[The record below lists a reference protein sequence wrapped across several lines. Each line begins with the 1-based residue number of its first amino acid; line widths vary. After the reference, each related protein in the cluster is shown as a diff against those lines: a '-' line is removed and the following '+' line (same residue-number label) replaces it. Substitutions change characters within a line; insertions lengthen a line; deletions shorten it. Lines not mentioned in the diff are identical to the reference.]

1 MMELVIF
8 FVYNLLFHLFGIAA
22 IPVLLWKIS
31 KYKHSLK
38 QKLGFIPPN
47 TLNNCTGT
55 PRIWVNAVSVGEVVA
70 VNPVVKAIREQYPYS
85 SIIISTGTETGQRM
99 AHQLMREDVQ
109 SFIYFPLDTP
119 LVVKKMLKIVSPQVF
134 VTAETEIW
142 PNFLRYAKK
151 MGVKTMLVNGRIS
164 VRSVGKYYR
173 ARFFFRRVLS
183 CFDCLGMASE
193 LDSDRIKMIGA
204 PHERV
209 FVTGNSKFDALIE
222 QTNHSYEEEMRKAL
236 NIGSGEDVF
245 IAASTHSGE
254 EEVIIDAYRELI
266 KEFPGLIL
274 IIVPRHTD
282 RTSALKK
289 LLIRAGFNS
298 CYIRNGKANNHSTT
312 SSGKYSEKEHGSEH
326 IIIVNTTGELSKLYS
341 VGTIVFCGGSLVP
354 RGGQNILEPAAWGKV
369 VTYGPSMEDFLEA
382 KELLN
387 SAGAGFT
394 VRNAGEIVSISR
406 RFLSNPKERKI
417 RGEAGRKAILAR
429 TGAAKKSIQLLSKLI
444 AQDEIPHYPL

>member
-1 MMELVIF
+1 MEFVIF

-22 IPVLLWKIS
+22 VPVLLWKIS
-31 KYKHSLK
+31 KYKHSLR

-47 TLNNCTGT
+47 TLDNCTGT

-70 VNPVVKAIREQYPYS
+70 VNPVVKAIRKQYPYS
-85 SIIISTGTETGQRM
+85 SIIVSTGTETGQRM
-99 AHQLMREDVQ
+99 AHQLMRENVQ
-109 SFIYFPLDTP
+109 AFIYFPLDIP
-119 LVVKKMLKIVSPQVF
+119 PVVKKMLKTVSPRVF

-151 MGVKTMLVNGRIS
+151 MGVKTVLVNGRIS

-173 ARFFFRRVLS
+173 ARFFFRRVLNY
-183 CFDCLGMASE
+183 FDCLGMASE

-209 FVTGNSKFDALIE
+209 LVTGNSKFDALIE
-222 QTNHSYEEEMRKAL
+222 QANHSYEEKMRKAL

-245 IAASTHSGE
+245 IAASTHPGE

-266 KEFPGLIL
+266 KEFPELTL
-274 IIVPRHTD
+274 IIVPRHTGRAND
-282 RTSALKK
+282 LKK
-289 LLIRAGFNS
+289 LLIRAGFDS
-298 CYIRNGKANNHSTT
+298 CYIRNGKANNHSTA
-312 SSGKYSEKEHGSEH
+312 SSGKYSEKERGNEQV
-326 IIIVNTTGELSKLYS
+326 IIVNTTGELSKLYS

-369 VTYGPSMEDFLEA
+369 VMYGPSMEDFLEA
-382 KELLN
+382 KELLS

-394 VRNAGEIVSISR
+394 VKNADEIVSMSR
-406 RFLSNPKERKI
+406 RFLNNPEERKVL
-417 RGEAGRKAILAR
+417 GEAGKKVILAR
-429 TGAAKKSIQLLSKLI
+429 TGAAGKNAQLISKLI
-444 AQDEIPHYPL
+444 A